1 MYTLITRGIILN
13 SGVSKYDY
21 ICSSFQPNVLIRHL
35 TFFVEATGHSVALL
49 FVIILSYK
57 SSSKCG

>member
-1 MYTLITRGIILN
+1 MILN

-21 ICSSFQPNVLIRHL
+21 ICTSFQQDVLVLRL
-35 TFFVEATGHSVALL
+35 TFFVEATGNSVALL

-57 SSSKCG
+57 SSAKCG